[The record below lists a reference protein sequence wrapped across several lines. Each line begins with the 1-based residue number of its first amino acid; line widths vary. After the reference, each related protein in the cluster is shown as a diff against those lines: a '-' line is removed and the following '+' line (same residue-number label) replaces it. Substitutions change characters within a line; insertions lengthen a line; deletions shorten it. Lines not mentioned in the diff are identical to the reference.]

1 MERLYPRALLECIQE
16 NRIPCQEEIEIVASK
31 ISREAFPDGG
41 SSDMAIAL
49 ARTAMI
55 GTRGGVRSGMP
66 REA

>member
-16 NRIPCQEEIEIVASK
+16 NRLPRQEEIETVARK

-41 SSDMAIAL
+41 GADMAIVL

-66 REA
+66 REV

>member
-16 NRIPCQEEIEIVASK
+16 NRLPRQEEIETVARK

-41 SSDMAIAL
+41 GSDMALVL
-49 ARTAMI
+49 ARTAMV
-55 GTRGGVRSGMP
+55 GATGAARSWVP